1 MSGFLA
7 NGHLSRGSCQLHL
20 LDNFKGENEVKPGTV
35 DRSPGI
41 YHKVEEYPRIPQLA
55 GL

>member
-1 MSGFLA
+1 
-7 NGHLSRGSCQLHL
+7 
-20 LDNFKGENEVKPGTV
+20 VKPGAV

-55 GL
+55 DLWRLCY